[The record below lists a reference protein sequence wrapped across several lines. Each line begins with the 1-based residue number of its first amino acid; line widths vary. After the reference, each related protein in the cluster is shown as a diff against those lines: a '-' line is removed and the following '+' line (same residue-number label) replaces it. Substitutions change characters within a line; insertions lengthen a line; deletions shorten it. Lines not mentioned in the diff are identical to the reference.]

1 MQITIHE
8 LMNIENPIIIDIR
21 HNTEYEMGT
30 IPTSIN
36 IPSIKL
42 ETSPEKYLNKNTT
55 YYIFCN
61 NGNKSK
67 IITEKL
73 NIQGYKTVNII
84 GGYYNYLLRK

>member
-1 MQITIHE
+1 MQITLHE
-8 LMNIENPIIIDIR
+8 LMNVSNPIIIDIR

-30 IPTSIN
+30 IPTAIN

-42 ETSPEKYLNKNTT
+42 ETSPEKYINKYDT

-61 NGNKSK
+61 SGNRSK
-67 IITEKL
+67 VITEKL